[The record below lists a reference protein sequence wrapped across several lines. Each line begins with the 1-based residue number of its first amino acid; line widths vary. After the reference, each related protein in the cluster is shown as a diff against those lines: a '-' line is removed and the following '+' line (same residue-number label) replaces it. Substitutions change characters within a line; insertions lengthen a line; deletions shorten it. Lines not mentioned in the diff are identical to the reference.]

1 MISEYLIKK
10 ALYSDFALEQ
20 QRLDPNTGASK
31 RQEIINEQQRRRYS
45 GIPSG
50 VGTGVIGSAIQQQP
64 VRHEGAHQPEM
75 PGVKPNPQSQTPIQ
89 RWLESRRNQDARM
102 QPRQA

>member
-31 RQEIINEQQRRRYS
+31 RQEIINEQ
-45 GIPSG
+45 
-50 VGTGVIGSAIQQQP
+50 
-64 VRHEGAHQPEM
+64 
-75 PGVKPNPQSQTPIQ
+75 
-89 RWLESRRNQDARM
+89 
-102 QPRQA
+102 